1 MASPDRCAVPYPLLG
16 RHHRTRAL
24 QNRILV
30 RARLHVCGIRGSC
43 GGAGMCHSHVCITG
57 MSLAG
62 VYYIYYVNIFYV
74 NDTTKNEIV
83 VIGCNVARLPHTAVQ
98 GN

>member
-1 MASPDRCAVPYPLLG
+1 
-16 RHHRTRAL
+16 
-24 QNRILV
+24 
-30 RARLHVCGIRGSC
+30 
-43 GGAGMCHSHVCITG
+43 

-62 VYYIYYVNIFYV
+62 VYYIYYVNIYYVNIYYV